1 MKIED
6 LAFPVTFEAFV
17 AFQEAGMG
25 RKLEDMELDALKS
38 WVKLFNLAYADGA
51 REDSTVLARDLCRVD
66 KCLSECGN
74 DAILTQILSSFRWW
88 IEYAWKL
95 GFKEAGKVAAV

>member
-6 LAFPVTFEAFV
+6 LAFPVTLEAFV

-25 RKLEDMELDALKS
+25 RELEPMEREAIAA
-38 WVKLFNLAYADGA
+38 WVKLFNLAYKDGVQENNA
-51 REDSTVLARDLCRVD
+51 ALAKYIVNVDKLIAKHGDDTDLAR
-66 KCLSECGN
+66 
-74 DAILTQILSSFRWW
+74 ILKSCRWW

>member
-25 RKLEDMELDALKS
+25 RKLEDMELDALKA
-38 WVKLFNLAYADGA
+38 WVKLFNLAYLDGVQGNNA
-51 REDSTVLARDLCRVD
+51 ALA
-66 KCLSECGN
+66 KCLSNVDKLIDEHGDDTN
-74 DAILTQILSSFRWW
+74 LAQILKSCRWW